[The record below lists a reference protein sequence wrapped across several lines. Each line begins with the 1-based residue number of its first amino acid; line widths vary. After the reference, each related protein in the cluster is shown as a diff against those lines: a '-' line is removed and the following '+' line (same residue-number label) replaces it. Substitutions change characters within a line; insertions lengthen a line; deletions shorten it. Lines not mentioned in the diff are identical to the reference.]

1 MSSAVKQI
9 ESAHIKSMD
18 YAVPDLSS
26 FSAFIDTFALS
37 GEKIYPVLFERHA
50 DVVQTQKERFAV
62 ANLQR
67 IFNATF
73 EISSTSGFD
82 KMSLRDLSKSAEMSM
97 GAIYSCIERKE
108 DIAVMVADIV
118 RLSGDMTH
126 SYALRGDSVWS
137 QLQQS
142 IRFHLYASTV
152 LQPWYFFLYFETR
165 SLSESQQAKSK
176 QIELDAIDHFVEK
189 IEEGV
194 QKNEFVTENSQVVA
208 NMILV
213 MLQDWYLKPWKN
225 LSSGLSKHGTRKKL
239 QEQEA
244 RIQEY
249 CGSLTQMLEKVLVV
263 PIN

>member
-1 MSSAVKQI
+1 VSTAAKQI
-9 ESAHIKSMD
+9 QSSPTRSVD
-18 YAVPDLSS
+18 YAEPDLSS
-26 FSAFIDTFALS
+26 FSAFIDTFPLS

-50 DVVQTQKERFAV
+50 AVVQTQKEKFAV

-67 IFNATF
+67 ILNATF
-73 EISSTSGFD
+73 EISSKSGFD

-97 GAIYSCIERKE
+97 GAIYSCIAKKE

-118 RLSGDMTH
+118 QLSGDMTH
-126 SYALRGDSVWS
+126 SYAIQGDSVLS

-165 SLSESQQAKSK
+165 SLSETQQAKSK

-194 QKNEFVTENSQVVA
+194 RKKEFQTDNAAVVA

-225 LSSGLSKHGTRKKL
+225 LSLGLSKHGTAKKL
-239 QEQEA
+239 QQQEA
-244 RIQEY
+244 RIQHY
-249 CGSLTQMLEKVLVV
+249 CESLTGMLEKVLAV
-263 PIN
+263 PTN